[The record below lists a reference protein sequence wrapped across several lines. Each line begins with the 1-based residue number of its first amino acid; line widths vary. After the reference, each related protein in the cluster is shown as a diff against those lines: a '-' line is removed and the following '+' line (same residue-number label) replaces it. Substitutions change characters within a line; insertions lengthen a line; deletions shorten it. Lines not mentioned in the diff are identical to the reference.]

1 MNADE
6 FLEGYEKIDAII
18 KNKQMKI
25 EDLNDK
31 ATGTTSHLTPDKV
44 QTSRSGQKMANSVDE
59 ALDLLDEIEPLKI
72 ARTEIRRKIES
83 VIEQLPILRYKILY
97 RKYILFEEPQ
107 TIADEVDRTKDTV
120 NRLLRVAIEEVQGLL
135 DKMPQNNTK

>member
-1 MNADE
+1 MTAED
-6 FLEGYEKIDAII
+6 FLEGYEKIDTII
-18 KNKQMKI
+18 RSKQMKI

-44 QTSRSGQKMANSVDE
+44 QTSGSGQKMANSVDE
-59 ALDLLDEIEPLKI
+59 ALDLIDEIEPLKI
-72 ARTEIRRKIES
+72 QRTRIRREIES
-83 VIEQLPILRYKILY
+83 VIEQLPILRYKILH

-120 NRLLRVAIEEVQGLL
+120 NRQLRIAIEEVQSIL
-135 DKMPQNNTK
+135 DKMPLNNTK